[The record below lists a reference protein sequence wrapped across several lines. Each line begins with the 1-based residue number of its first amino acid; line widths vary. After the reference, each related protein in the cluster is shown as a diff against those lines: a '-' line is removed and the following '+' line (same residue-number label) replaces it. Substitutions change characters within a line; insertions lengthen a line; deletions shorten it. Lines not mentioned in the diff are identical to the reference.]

1 MIVSTGLTDFSSVLN
16 GQITVI
22 EENINNI
29 YGNIATI
36 NENIDGI
43 DSSVNGINT
52 HINTIDGNINTID
65 GDIIRIDNNIGV
77 IDGNI
82 TTINSHITT
91 LSTHVDTVAQEQHN
105 YTDEQITE
113 LRNEGYIQKAVTQV
127 IAWIVSDEGKRFRK
141 KVWSRIKNKWLTFTG
156 KRPFT
161 ELLDDIENATVDEL
175 DEMLSVYRYANNIG
189 GTNWC
194 GIRTDAIANKEI
206 VMNRDTY
213 IGSGN
218 LHLTG
223 LIKKGT
229 LNFTTGVWTETEIL
243 NDYFVIKGVKDNSCL
258 DINTTTKKIQLNYDT
273 TDFTLGTSPTYN
285 LTLANQYKI
294 TGITAPISKGTD
306 NHLKFDYD
314 TDFFQ
319 IVNSYFTPK
328 FGANSVVNPLYIEAG
343 TKNLKLD
350 YDTEYLDITLGKLTT
365 KLLLKGIK
373 TGNPLKIGATTKLL
387 EFVFDEQYF
396 TSTGFTFQPKLKVQG
411 ILENH
416 CIDTD
421 INEKLKLKYD
431 TNDFELS
438 ANL

>member
-22 EENINNI
+22 EDNINNI

-113 LRNEGYIQKAVTQV
+113 LRNEGYIQEAVTQV

-141 KVWSRIKNKWLTFTG
+141 KVWNRIKNKWLTFTG

-175 DEMLSVYRYANNIG
+175 DEILSVYHYA
-189 GTNWC
+189 
-194 GIRTDAIANKEI
+194 D
-206 VMNRDTY
+206 
-213 IGSGN
+213 
-218 LHLTG
+218 
-223 LIKKGT
+223 
-229 LNFTTGVWTETEIL
+229 
-243 NDYFVIKGVKDNSCL
+243 
-258 DINTTTKKIQLNYDT
+258 KI
-273 TDFTLGTSPTYN
+273 
-285 LTLANQYKI
+285 
-294 TGITAPISKGTD
+294 
-306 NHLKFDYD
+306 
-314 TDFFQ
+314 
-319 IVNSYFTPK
+319 
-328 FGANSVVNPLYIEAG
+328 
-343 TKNLKLD
+343 
-350 YDTEYLDITLGKLTT
+350 
-365 KLLLKGIK
+365 
-373 TGNPLKIGATTKLL
+373 
-387 EFVFDEQYF
+387 
-396 TSTGFTFQPKLKVQG
+396 
-411 ILENH
+411 
-416 CIDTD
+416 
-421 INEKLKLKYD
+421 
-431 TNDFELS
+431 
-438 ANL
+438 